1 MLHGSILAQT
11 GGGQGIRDL
20 SALESA
26 IAQPKM
32 SAGGEDA
39 YPTIEQ
45 KAAALCF
52 SLAGNHPFV
61 DGNKRIAHAAME
73 VFLLLNG
80 REIQSNV
87 DVQERM
93 MLGVA
98 SGQVSREELEI
109 WLVENVLPSSSAGH

>member
-1 MLHGSILAQT
+1 MLHGGILAQT

-20 SALESA
+20 NALESA

-32 SAGGEDA
+32 SVGGEDA

-52 SLAGNHPFV
+52 SLASNHPFV
-61 DGNKRIAHAAME
+61 DGNKRIAHATME

-80 REIQSNV
+80 REIQSNI
-87 DVQERM
+87 DEQERI

-98 SGQVSREELEI
+98 SGRISREELEK
-109 WLVENVLPSSSAGH
+109 WLAENVRESGSAEH